1 MPEAVILSAVRTPI
15 GAHRGSLAQVRPDD
29 LAALVI
35 AEAVQRAGIPPAEI
49 EEVYLG
55 CTNQAGED
63 NRNVARMATLLAGLP
78 VEVAAVTFNRLCASS
93 LHAVNAAYRAIKAG
107 EGDLFVAGGVESM
120 SRAPYSLAKP
130 EQGFPWGNQ
139 TLWDTTLG
147 WRYPNPRLREQYGN
161 DSMGETAENVAELY
175 PQITRQ
181 QQDAFALESHR
192 RALAAIDD
200 GRMADEILPVEIPQR
215 KGDPI
220 RVDTD
225 ERPRRD
231 TSEAAL
237 ARLKP
242 AFRPDGTVTAGN
254 ASGINDGAAA
264 LVIASAAKARALG
277 LVPWARILASAAAG
291 VAPRTMGLGPIA
303 AITKALQRAGLS
315 VDDLGLIELRLAL
328 GNHRFGIID
337 LRAGD
342 GLLGARHLRIANGH
356 IERRLRRDPAI
367 GQLLLTLD
375 RTFRLPERRLGLEQP
390 RLLIGELSLGRGKI
404 CLGLGNPGF
413 ERLRVELRQDV
424 AFLDFRIVVG
434 RHRPDLSGKLRADL
448 DGH

>member
-130 EQGFPWGNQ
+130 EQSFPWGNQ

-315 VDDLGLIELRLAL
+315 VDDLGLIELNEAFAVQSLAVMQAL
-328 GNHRFGIID
+328 GLPHERTNVNGGAIALGHPLGCS
-337 LRAGD
+337 
-342 GLLGARHLRIANGH
+342 GARILTTLVHEMRRRAPGEGRPYYGLAALCVGVGQGEATI
-356 IERRLRRDPAI
+356 IEW
-367 GQLLLTLD
+367 
-375 RTFRLPERRLGLEQP
+375 LGEAS
-390 RLLIGELSLGRGKI
+390 E
-404 CLGLGNPGF
+404 
-413 ERLRVELRQDV
+413 
-424 AFLDFRIVVG
+424 A
-434 RHRPDLSGKLRADL
+434 
-448 DGH
+448 